1 MPKFTSPQELERKF
15 VQDVYHDIAPG
26 FRHTRYKAWPYVEQ
40 FLKSQPA
47 GNIIADVGKKKIFF
61 YQCAFDFS

>member
-1 MPKFTSPQELERKF
+1 MPKLTSPQELERKF

-47 GNIIADVGKKKIFF
+47 GNIIADVGKKKIEFF
-61 YQCAFDFS
+61 YQCL